1 MLSTT
6 LTKLMFIE
14 PFLQLLHNA
23 CSFLGAYGVLNK
35 IDHMLGQKRNLNKF
49 WNNELMY
56 RMFYDKKGIKLEISK
71 SKISRN
77 PQILET
83 TIDLYTWAKE

>member
-1 MLSTT
+1 
-6 LTKLMFIE
+6 
-14 PFLQLLHNA
+14 
-23 CSFLGAYGVLNK
+23 
-35 IDHMLGQKRNLNKF
+35 
-49 WNNELMY
+49 MY